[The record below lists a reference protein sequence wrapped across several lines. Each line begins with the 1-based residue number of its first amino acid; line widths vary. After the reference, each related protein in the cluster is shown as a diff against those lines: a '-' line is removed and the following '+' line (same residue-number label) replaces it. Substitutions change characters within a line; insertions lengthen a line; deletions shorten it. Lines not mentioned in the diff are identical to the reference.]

1 MDECELI
8 LHHRSVVFAL
18 LFRGQWGPSVGV
30 VNVDTAWPM
39 CHWASLLVAGKSVAD
54 LGMDLNFSSEFTQG
68 IPGHRGWGYNNWGLH
83 HSRLETCF
91 CWMRLLKMFFR
102 GIKTINTH
110 TINISMTGW
119 WFGTCFFSISYM
131 GSSETHW
138 RTHMFQDGDC
148 TTHWIGLRENLQETI
163 VFTIKYRVFL

>member
-1 MDECELI
+1 MNECELI

-83 HSRLETCF
+83 HSRLETNF
-91 CWMRLLKMFFR
+91 GWMRLLKMFFFE
-102 GIKTINTH
+102 GSKQSTH
-110 TINISMTGW
+110 IQSTYPWLVG
-119 WFGTCFFSISYM
+119 GLEDVLFSISYM
-131 GSSETHW
+131 DCHRSHW
-138 RTHMFQDGDC
+138 RTHMFQAGDC
-148 TTHWIGLRENLQETI
+148 TTNQILLTI
-163 VFTIKYRVFL
+163 INHIMTI